1 MEIKGMRLVN
11 DEPKSKAEIE
21 EQLLEEHAKE
31 TQEEIKEEPKAETP
45 EVINEE
51 PVKLALNDEDVL
63 SYIKEK
69 KNLEINSLDEFDAL
83 MQKRN
88 EPQIDIDEEAL
99 AYNKY
104 KRETGRSI
112 EEFIKLQKDWTKED
126 PESTLREFYRQQ
138 DPDLTQRELEYKLR
152 QFKYDE
158 DIDDEDE
165 IAEKRLKMREELK
178 KAVGHFES
186 QKEQY
191 KMPVASADTFVP
203 ESERENYKSYKQYKE
218 SIGEVEQENRKR
230 SQYFAEQTDKLFSS
244 EFEGFKFKL
253 GDKDVSWKP
262 AEANALKD
270 AQSDVSKFIG
280 QFLDDKGYLKDAEAF
295 HKAIAVAMNAERLA
309 SFAYEQGKADGIGQ
323 LEKES
328 KNIDMV
334 RETPKVAKDGGIK
347 MRIVND
353 GQPDFKIRK

>member
-1 MEIKGMRLVN
+1 MRLVN

-31 TQEEIKEEPKAETP
+31 TQEEIIEEPKVETP
-45 EVINEE
+45 EVIETE
-51 PVKLALNDEDVL
+51 PPVKPAISDEDVL

-69 KNLEINSLDEFDAL
+69 KNLEINSLDEFDDL

-88 EPQIDIDEEAL
+88 EPQVDIDEEAL

-104 KRETGRSI
+104 KKETGRSI
-112 EEFIKLQKDWTKED
+112 EDFLKLQKDWSQED
-126 PESTLREFYRQQ
+126 PENTLREFYRQQ
-138 DPDLTQRELEYKLR
+138 DPDLSQRELEYKLR
-152 QFKYDE
+152 QLRYDE
-158 DIDDEDE
+158 DLDDEDE
-165 IAEKRLKMREELK
+165 ITEKRLKMKEELK
-178 KAVGHFES
+178 KAVSHFES

-191 KMPVASADTFVP
+191 KMPVASADNFVP
-203 ESERENYKSYKQYKE
+203 ESEREDYKSFKQYKE

-270 AQSDVSKFIG
+270 AQSDISKFIG

-323 LEKES
+323 LEKEA
-328 KNIDMV
+328 KNIEMV
-334 RETPKVAKDGGIK
+334 RETPKTAKDGGIK
-347 MRIVND
+347 MRILND
-353 GQPDFKIRK
+353 GQPDFKIKK

>member
-1 MEIKGMRLVN
+1 MRLAN

-31 TQEEIKEEPKAETP
+31 TQEEPNAEEP
-45 EVINEE
+45 EVIINETPAKPE
-51 PVKLALNDEDVL
+51 ISDEDVL

-69 KNLEINSLDEFDAL
+69 KNLEINSLDEFETL

-88 EPQIDIDEEAL
+88 EPQIEVDEEAL
-99 AYNKY
+99 AYSKY

-112 EEFIKLQKDWTKED
+112 EDFLKLQKDWTKED
-126 PESTLREFYRQQ
+126 PESALREFYRQQ
-138 DPDLTQRELEYKLR
+138 DPDLTQRELEYKLK

-191 KMPVASADTFVP
+191 KLPVASADNFVP
-203 ESERENYKSYKQYKE
+203 ESEREAYSSFKQYKE
-218 SIGEVEQENRKR
+218 SESAVIEENHKR
-230 SQYFAEQTDKLFSS
+230 SQYFAEQTDRLFSS

-295 HKAIAVAMNAERLA
+295 HKAIAVAMNADRLV

-323 LEKES
+323 LEKEA
-328 KNIDMV
+328 KNIEMV
-334 RETPKVAKDGGIK
+334 RETPKTAKEGGIK
-347 MRIVND
+347 MRILND
-353 GQPDFKIRK
+353 GQPDFKIKK

>member
-1 MEIKGMRLVN
+1 MEIKGMRIV
-11 DEPKSKAEIE
+11 DSEPKSKAEIE

-31 TQEEIKEEPKAETP
+31 TEENTT
-45 EVINEE
+45 E
-51 PVKLALNDEDVL
+51 PVVQENKVIEEEQKIELNDDSVL
-63 SYIKEK
+63 SYIREK

-83 MQKRN
+83 MQKRD
-88 EPQIDIDEEAL
+88 EPQIEIDEEVL

-104 KRETGRSI
+104 KKETGRSI
-112 EEFIKLQKDWTKED
+112 EDFLKLQKDWTKED

-138 DPDLTQRELEYKLR
+138 DPDLTQRELDYKLK

-165 IAEKRLKMREELK
+165 IAEKRLKQREELK
-178 KAVGHFES
+178 KAIGHFES

-191 KMPVASADTFVP
+191 KAPVASAETFVP
-203 ESERENYKSYKQYKE
+203 ESEREDYKSYKQYKE
-218 SIGEVEQENRKR
+218 AAVTVEEENRNR
-230 SQYFAEQTDKLFSS
+230 SKYFAEQTDKLFSS

-253 GDKDVSWKP
+253 GENEVSWKP

-270 AQSDVSKFIG
+270 AQSDISKFIG

-309 SFAYEQGKADGIGQ
+309 SFAYEQGKADGINQ
-323 LEKES
+323 LEKDS

-334 RETPKVAKDGGIK
+334 RETPKKASEGGIK
-347 MRIVND
+347 MRILDD
-353 GQPDFKIRK
+353 GQPSFKIKG